1 MLRLQ
6 LNYLAFE
13 CPSVSATFV
22 PWSHTSFWLILLYI
36 DTMSCL
42 RNCDLLIRVQ
52 LVVYYF
58 TFELYTV
65 TCFKS
70 FPLIGILNHNNNIT
84 NQYCLWSAIENESTL
99 LFRSLLITCH
109 SFAPGT
115 WRRWLGRSQTGRRR
129 FSHAASHIDSWQVV
143 LSLYKTCG
151 DLMWFEYQAHG
162 DSCCLLFMACRQIMR
177 AESLR
182 LSWGVA

>member
-1 MLRLQ
+1 MFEELW
-6 LNYLAFE
+6 LADS
-13 CPSVSATFV
+13 CAISS
-22 PWSHTSFWLILLYI
+22 IL
-36 DTMSCL
+36 
-42 RNCDLLIRVQ
+42 
-52 LVVYYF
+52 YYF

-65 TCFKS
+65 TYFNS
-70 FPLIGILNHNNNIT
+70 FPLIGILNNMNNVNNIT
-84 NQYCLWSAIENESTL
+84 NQYCLWGAIENESTQ

-129 FSHAASHIDSWQVV
+129 FSHAASHIDSWQVCA
-143 LSLYKTCG
+143 LLYKTCG
-151 DLMWFEYQAHG
+151 DLMWFEYKAHR